1 MNTSSALRGV
11 LAAAGVVVV
20 ASTAVAD
27 SGAWTDHGLIT
38 HLFREGK
45 AMCVMGKINIAKRK
59 NPECDHPDDWA
70 CMDYAALTDA
80 EEKRMSAEITSAF
93 LGGKPVAVHLTGKCD
108 GYERAQ
114 FDRVQVK

>member
-1 MNTSSALRGV
+1 MNMPNALRGV
-11 LAAAGVVVV
+11 LAAAGVAVV

-45 AMCVMGKINIAKRK
+45 ALCVMGKINIAKQK
-59 NPECDHPDDWA
+59 NPKCDHPDNWA
-70 CMDYAALTDA
+70 CMDYAAMTDA
-80 EEKRMSAEITSAF
+80 EEKKLSSKITGAF

-108 GYERAQ
+108 GYDRAQ
-114 FDRVQVK
+114 FDLVQVK